1 MCVHTHTHTH
11 THTHMQEAVH
21 VQDMP
26 RRLKSAARSIKTVL
40 TETIK
45 AKKPDMVVELVTGSA
60 DSKSKKGAES
70 ESTDLI
76 MIKKAHRSKKKRHHI
91 LQPPLYIDF
100 I

>member
-1 MCVHTHTHTH
+1 
-11 THTHMQEAVH
+11 MQEAVH

-76 MIKKAHRSKKKRHHI
+76 MIKKAQHSKKI
-91 LQPPLYIDF
+91 GTTFSNLYILPLSSK
-100 I
+100 ILGH

>member
-1 MCVHTHTHTH
+1 
-11 THTHMQEAVH
+11 MQEAVH

-76 MIKKAHRSKKKRHHI
+76 MIKKAQH
-91 LQPPLYIDF
+91 
-100 I
+100 